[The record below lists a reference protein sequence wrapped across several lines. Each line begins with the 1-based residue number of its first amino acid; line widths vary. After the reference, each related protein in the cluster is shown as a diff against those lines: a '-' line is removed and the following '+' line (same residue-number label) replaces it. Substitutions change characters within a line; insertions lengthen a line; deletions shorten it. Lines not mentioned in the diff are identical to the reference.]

1 MKLPYHS
8 PPMVRSASY
17 SGTPVR
23 YTTEAMPKYILPS
36 TDWAPLL
43 PTIAKD
49 AQPGA
54 IIETYT
60 AAMYDLMLQEL
71 SALGR
76 TDIEVYLL
84 SREPPKR
91 PTPGEHA

>member
-1 MKLPYHS
+1 
-8 PPMVRSASY
+8 
-17 SGTPVR
+17 
-23 YTTEAMPKYILPS
+23 MPKYILPS

-43 PTIAKD
+43 PTIVKD

-60 AAMYDLMLQEL
+60 AAMYDLVMEEL
-71 SALGR
+71 SAVGR
-76 TDIEVYLL
+76 TDIEVHLL
-84 SREPPKR
+84 SRETPTR

>member
-1 MKLPYHS
+1 
-8 PPMVRSASY
+8 
-17 SGTPVR
+17 
-23 YTTEAMPKYILPS
+23 MPRYILPS
-36 TDWAPLL
+36 TDWALLL
-43 PTIAKD
+43 PTIVKD

-60 AAMYDLMLQEL
+60 TAMYDLVMEEL
-71 SALGR
+71 STVGR

-84 SREPPKR
+84 SRETPKR

>member
-1 MKLPYHS
+1 
-8 PPMVRSASY
+8 
-17 SGTPVR
+17 
-23 YTTEAMPKYILPS
+23 MPKYILPS

-60 AAMYDLMLQEL
+60 AAMYDLVMEEL
-71 SALGR
+71 RAVDR
-76 TDIEVYLL
+76 ADIEVRLL
-84 SREPPKR
+84 SRDK
-91 PTPGEHA
+91 PTAFSADHT

>member
-1 MKLPYHS
+1 M
-8 PPMVRSASY
+8 
-17 SGTPVR
+17 R

-43 PTIAKD
+43 PTIVKD

-54 IIETYT
+54 IIETHT
-60 AAMYDLMLQEL
+60 AAMYDLVMEEL
-71 SALGR
+71 SAVGR
-76 TDIEVYLL
+76 TDIEVHLL
-84 SREPPKR
+84 NRETPKR